1 MAGIKATNQYFSPVT
16 NLTASLAGEAA
27 DGIMGLAYQSIS
39 NIHQSPFINTA
50 KAQGAIK
57 TATFGMKLAKKNSEL
72 YIGGTDASLYSSP
85 IEWHPVSSKTGYWQI
100 GGGKL
105 VIGNNVRGLATLGL
119 R

>member
-1 MAGIKATNQYFSPVT
+1 MT

-85 IEWHPVSSKTGYWQI
+85 IEWHPVSGKTGYWQI

-119 R
+119 RYRD